1 MFGKIKERLKNVF
14 RKGEEI
20 IEEAPQDLEELQ
32 ENTPEEKEE
41 EKVPERSENK
51 VIPEPLEKEK
61 ETKKN
66 KEKEEEEKT
75 RKQEAIPTP
84 IPPTPSY
91 KEEQI
96 TPKKKEETSPQVSA
110 PNPEEKQKKT
120 DEEKETGEEEE
131 EKKPEKKGFFTS
143 LFKGKKKEEEE
154 PNEEQE
160 KELLEEGTFGKK
172 ETPEPEKEQTKEKDS
187 SIISK
192 TFGKLLKKNLSE
204 NDFDALWLELEI
216 FLLEIN
222 VAYEIVEKIG
232 TSLKKNLLGHSFDRF
247 SLTKKIKEVLEQEVE
262 TILLSREASLLSQIK
277 QIQEKEEIPTIMLLG
292 VNGTG
297 KTTTIAKL
305 VKYFQDKN
313 LKLVVAAADTFR
325 AAATEQL
332 GEHAKNLNV
341 KLITHKGGSDPAAV
355 AFDAVEHAKA
365 KKLDIVLIDTAGRM
379 PNNANLLSE
388 LQKIKRVSK
397 SQLSVFIG
405 DSISGNDLLEQISL
419 FDKALGLDGIILTKV
434 DTDERPGS
442 LITTA
447 YSIEKPIYF
456 LGVGQKY
463 EDFVEFNA
471 KHIAKQLFSL
481 DEEP

>member
-84 IPPTPSY
+84 IPSY

-143 LFKGKKKEEEE
+143 LFKGKKKEEE

>member
-143 LFKGKKKEEEE
+143 LFKGKKKEEE

>member
-84 IPPTPSY
+84 IPSY

-143 LFKGKKKEEEE
+143 LFKGKKKEEE

-332 GEHAKNLNV
+332 GEHAKNLSV